1 MPVGLVQD
9 SIELS
14 HAMRLGEVSCPVQTP
29 IVSNSPVSLVGVP
42 VGAGHPPPTGL
53 GGGGSAGRP
62 SPTGDIPAQT
72 PSQRQIL
79 AMTHANNAQGTAN
92 AISGIAQVTNVVN
105 NGGVL

>member
-1 MPVGLVQD
+1 MSFWMTVRFGIPSQVDGSQCLQCLRGP
-9 SIELS
+9 SS
-14 HAMRLGEVSCPVQTP
+14 
-29 IVSNSPVSLVGVP
+29 
-42 VGAGHPPPTGL
+42 PPTGL